1 MGAVHG
7 RGMEYGTQYRKHQ
20 ELLVKLKEQRQVTQ
34 DLERQVELSD
44 MKLNKARRLLLEE
57 AALA

>member
-7 RGMEYGTQYRKHQ
+7 RGMEYGAQYRNHQ
-20 ELLVKLKEQRQVTQ
+20 ELVTKLKAQRQVTQ

-44 MKLNKARRLLLEE
+44 MKLNRARRLLLEE
-57 AALA
+57 AQLA